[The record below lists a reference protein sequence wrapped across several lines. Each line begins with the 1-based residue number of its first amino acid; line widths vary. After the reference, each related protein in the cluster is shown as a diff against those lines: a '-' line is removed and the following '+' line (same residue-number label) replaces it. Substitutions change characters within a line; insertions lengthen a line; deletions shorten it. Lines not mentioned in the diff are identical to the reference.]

1 MYYLVY
7 SSTATQTISNQQLAT
22 ILQSSHRNN
31 PMLGITGMLLYCQ
44 GKFIQV
50 LEGKRDAVHELY
62 LKIVKNPLHTD
73 AHVLLEGRLPQ
84 RNFTSWTMGYK
95 ALDDIELRALSGFEN
110 IDAFFKGTSIDDNSH
125 PALIFLKLFYKK
137 NQSDHL
143 QYL

>member
-50 LEGKRDAVHELY
+50 LEGNRDAVHELY

-73 AHVLLEGRLPQ
+73 VHVLLEGSLQ
-84 RNFTSWTMGYK
+84 ERNFETWTMGFK
-95 ALDDIELRALSGFEN
+95 ALDESDLVSIGGFEN
-110 IDAFFKGTSIDDNSH
+110 IDDFFSQIGIDDSSH

-137 NQSDHL
+137 HHSDHL

>member
-7 SSTATQTISNQQLAT
+7 SSTATQPISHQNLAD

-31 PMLGITGMLLYCQ
+31 PALGVTGMLLYCQ

-50 LEGKRDAVHELY
+50 LEGRRDTLHELY
-62 LKIVKNPLHTD
+62 LKIVKNPLHSN
-73 AHVLLEGRLPQ
+73 AHVLLEGRLQ
-84 RNFTSWTMGYK
+84 HRIFTSWTMGFK
-95 ALDDIELRALSGFEN
+95 ALDEAALLALSGFEN
-110 IDAFFKGTSIDDNSH
+110 IDAFFKDTPINDNSH

-137 NQSDHL
+137 NQSEHL

>member
-7 SSTATQTISNQQLAT
+7 SSTASQPITHQHLAE

-31 PMLGITGMLLYCQ
+31 PSLGITGMLLYCR

-50 LEGKRDAVHELY
+50 LEGKRDTLHDLY
-62 LKIVKNPLHTD
+62 LKIVKNPLHDD
-73 AHVLLEGRLPQ
+73 AHVLLEGRLQ
-84 RNFTSWTMGYK
+84 HRNFTSWAMGYK
-95 ALDDIELRALSGFEN
+95 ALGEAELLSLSGFES
-110 IDAFFKGTSIDDNSH
+110 IDPFFKSTHIDNTSH
-125 PALIFLKLFYKK
+125 PALIFLKLFYNK